1 MKFICFQINSLKQIT
16 TDIGRCR
23 AWIRCTLN
31 DSVFRSYL
39 ISAVKHR
46 QCVIKYYNK
55 TAILRDRGHME
66 KIIALLESIDMYHF
80 DLTLNSSL
88 LNTWTNSALML
99 AGYVTPALKQNPLH
113 INTLQMGEEVN
124 SIDEAIVINDKSDES
139 FSSSISSSF
148 NDLDNFHKYNL
159 NEEDMWKK
167 IFSQPSSSSTT
178 LENIKDFGYDSYETE
193 EKKEIS
199 DAEIEQNK
207 PSEIVKEKEEE
218 EEENTSKSLNVE
230 TKSELGE
237 KSFAELLESYNSRYK
252 SNVEHFNRQI
262 SSPRVSNDLPYDNSR
277 ISDSVS
283 NLLYTTI

>member
-1 MKFICFQINSLKQIT
+1 MFQINSLKQVT

-39 ISAVKHR
+39 ISATKHR

-55 TAILRDRGHME
+55 TAILRDRAHME

-113 INTLQMGEEVN
+113 INTLQVGEEVN
-124 SIDEAIVINDKSDES
+124 IIDEAIVINDKSDES

-148 NDLDNFHKYNL
+148 NDVDNFNKFNL

-178 LENIKDFGYDSYETE
+178 LENIKDFGYDSYDTD

-199 DAEIEQNK
+199 DTEIEQKK
-207 PSEIVKEKEEE
+207 PKEIVTE
-218 EEENTSKSLNVE
+218 EEENTPKILNDE
-230 TKSELGE
+230 TKSEAVE

-252 SNVEHFNRQI
+252 SDVEHFNRQI
-262 SSPRVSNDLPYDNSR
+262 SVPKVTNDVPLDNSR

-283 NLLYTTI
+283 IICCIQQF